1 MENQDLGILTEEE
14 LLAWDSYAAATLAGV
29 SARVSASP
37 NNAAKKAAE
46 TADALVLQRRLR
58 DPDA

>member
-1 MENQDLGILTEEE
+1 MINEELGTLTEDE
-14 LLAWDSYAAATLAGV
+14 LLAWDSYAAAALGGIT
-29 SARVSASP
+29 ASP

-46 TADALVLQRRLR
+46 AADALLLQRRLR

>member
-1 MENQDLGILTEEE
+1 MSIEELGILTEEE
-14 LLAWDSYAAATLAGV
+14 LLAWDSYAAAALGGIT
-29 SARVSASP
+29 ASP

-46 TADALVLQRRLR
+46 AADALLLQRRLR